1 MCVTGGLGVQESMSK
16 GAEKP
21 QKTLAQLQWA
31 RFQQIRKYN
40 KQEKNSM
47 VG

>member
-1 MCVTGGLGVQESMSK
+1 MSLVLWECKKALSK

-21 QKTLAQLQWA
+21 QKTVVQLQWA

-40 KQEKNSM
+40 KKEKNSM
-47 VG
+47 VD